1 MGGRG
6 HGPRTT
12 GRCTV
17 ASACKNRRT
26 VSLSILLL
34 CSLAAT
40 SSSMLSPACE
50 SLEAPP
56 KLAATPELDLSVL
69 EEPHILTGML
79 KEPWSPPSDFLDE
92 PGRELRVDLMP
103 LDCSEAP
110 RKLRNG
116 TLIGPASVPFAMA
129 EVLPMMRRSPE
140 ERGFH
145 AYVRH
150 ISLDK
155 FPAVAKRLPTVRALK
170 LAGERLNSVNLWIG
184 DGGMRSNLHWD
195 GHDNIL
201 LQLTGT
207 KTLLLLPPEA
217 TPFVEY
223 VPLEEHRFRF
233 ENRSGTPAFPGFAP
247 TNVTVENHALFDAFD
262 PAAAA
267 LPADLPAARARVAT
281 IRPGEALFLPALWSH
296 AVVSAPAA
304 PGDQGPAAEAPPPP
318 PPRCPRCCCCAC
330 GLGGL
335 MAQMAQVAPEGR
347 G

>member
-1 MGGRG
+1 
-6 HGPRTT
+6 
-12 GRCTV
+12 
-17 ASACKNRRT
+17 
-26 VSLSILLL
+26 
-34 CSLAAT
+34 
-40 SSSMLSPACE
+40 MLSPACE

-318 PPRCPRCCCCAC
+318 SPRCPRCCCCAC